1 MFYSIEKQ
9 SLVRAVRDRLR
20 AELCNMF
27 RSAEVAYASFDFS
40 GLGYITE
47 SVFLESK
54 LVENRVPFSE
64 KEIKIF
70 F

>member
-1 MFYSIEKQ
+1 
-9 SLVRAVRDRLR
+9 
-20 AELCNMF
+20 MF